1 LNYELIINLIGTGSA
16 LLIITLIF
24 WFTNLDIYFESFFYN
39 ERKGWFLKDHK
50 LMKFL
55 YKYGRAPGA
64 IVFLISLLILILGL
78 FIPLFA
84 RYRKISLYLFL
95 YMFIGSGIIINSILK
110 IYWGRPRP
118 KQIKKFGGKYDYVNV
133 FMFGKAG
140 RNSSFPCGHASIAF
154 YMIFPYFLLKS
165 TNPTQ
170 ALIFLLIGISFGLLV
185 GIGRMVQGGHFASD
199 VVWAGGIMYLTGLI
213 LYYLMNLNIGGLI

>member
-1 LNYELIINLIGTGSA
+1 MQRELIINLVETGSI

-24 WFTNLDIYFESFFYN
+24 WFTDLDIYLESLFYN
-39 ERKGWFLKDHK
+39 EEEGWFLKDHK

-55 YKYGRAPGA
+55 YKYGRVPGA
-64 IVFLISLLILILGL
+64 IVFLIALLILFLGFFL
-78 FIPLFA
+78 PGLA
-84 RYRKISLYLFL
+84 KYRKISLYLFL

-118 KQIKKFGGKYDYVNV
+118 KQIKKFGGKFDYTNV

-165 TNPTQ
+165 TNSTQ
-170 ALIFLLIGISFGLLV
+170 AFIFLLIGVALGLLV

-199 VVWAGGIMYLTGLI
+199 VVWAGGIMYLTGMI
-213 LYYLMNLNIGGLI
+213 LYYLMGFNLGVLI